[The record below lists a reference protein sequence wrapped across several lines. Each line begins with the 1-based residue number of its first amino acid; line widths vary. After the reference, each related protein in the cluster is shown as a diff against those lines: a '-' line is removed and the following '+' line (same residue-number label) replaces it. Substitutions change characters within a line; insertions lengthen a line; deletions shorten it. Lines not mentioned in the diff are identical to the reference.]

1 MAKSFSVIKVA
12 VKLTYKNMET
22 KKWFRS
28 KEVWVLG
35 VAVLMILSKF
45 LELDFGAILND
56 SSAIYIAITPLIAII
71 LRLFNTKTKLAL

>member
-12 VKLTYKNMET
+12 VKLTHKTMET
-22 KKWFRS
+22 KKFYKS

-45 LELDFGAILND
+45 LELDFGALVND
-56 SSAIYIAITPLIAII
+56 ASAIYIAITPLIAII

>member
-1 MAKSFSVIKVA
+1 
-12 VKLTYKNMET
+12 MET

-56 SSAIYIAITPLIAII
+56 ASAAYIAITPAIAIA
-71 LRLFNTKTKLAL
+71 LRMFKTSTKLAF